1 MRNCFRLVA
10 FVLLLALLVSCGGG
24 GGGGGS
30 SATAPAG
37 PSTVARFVSSMD
49 ANFVLSFNSGSQAVG
64 TVSVYG
70 ITIDRDYLTWSF
82 QSGNFTNGVINF
94 SGEQNPTIT
103 ITNSTF
109 NYKDD
114 GGSNEV
120 IPFTKTTD
128 NGSTAVFNGTW
139 VSGSSFIIDFKSDN
153 TYTLAGEGA
162 LADISGT
169 GTYSI
174 TSGDFSNGT
183 GLIDGEAFTVTNGSS
198 TLVVP
203 VEDINGGPAN
213 MTITF
218 VKQ

>member
-1 MRNCFRLVA
+1 MKKLLRNSLV
-10 FVLLLALLVSCGGG
+10 FFGILLLVSCGG

-49 ANFVLSFNSGSQAVG
+49 ANFVLSFNSGSQAVC
-64 TVSVYG
+64 TASVYG

-94 SGEQNPTIT
+94 SGAQNPTIT

-114 GGSNEV
+114 GGSNGV

-139 VSGSSFIIDFKSDN
+139 VSGTALVLDFKSDN
-153 TYTLAGEGA
+153 TYVMSGTGSFSEL
-162 LADISGT
+162 SGT
-169 GTYSI
+169 GTYSL
-174 TSGDFSNGT
+174 TSGDFTNGT
-183 GLIDGEAFTVTNGSS
+183 GLVDSESFSVTNGSS
-198 TLVVP
+198 SLVIP
-203 VEDINGGPAN
+203 VDDINGN
-213 MTITF
+213 TTNLTMTF

>member
-10 FVLLLALLVSCGGG
+10 FVLLLALLVSCG

-49 ANFVLSFNSGSQAVG
+49 ANFVLSFNSGNQAVG
-64 TVSVYG
+64 TASVYG

-139 VSGSSFIIDFKSDN
+139 VSGTTLVLDFKSDN
-153 TYTLAGEGA
+153 TVTMT
-162 LADISGT
+162 GT
-169 GTYSI
+169 GEFEDLSESETYVI
-174 TSGDFSNGT
+174 TSGDFNNGIVV
-183 GLIDGEAFTVTNGSS
+183 IDGDTFTITNGSS
-198 TLVVP
+198 SLVIP
-203 VEDINGGPAN
+203 VDDINGN
-213 MTITF
+213 TTNLTMTFT
-218 VKQ
+218 KQ

>member
-49 ANFVLSFNSGSQAVG
+49 GNFVMSFNSGSQAVC
-64 TVSVYG
+64 TTSIYSVVLD
-70 ITIDRDYLTWSF
+70 IDYFTWSF

-94 SGEQNPTIT
+94 TGPQNPTIT
-103 ITNSTF
+103 ITNSAF

-114 GGSNEV
+114 GGSNNYV
-120 IPFTKTTD
+120 PFTKTSD
-128 NGSTAVFNGTW
+128 NGTTAIFNGTW
-139 VSGSSFIIDFKSDN
+139 VSGSSFIFDFKSDN
-153 TYTLAGEGA
+153 TYTLSGAGA

-203 VEDINGGPAN
+203 VEDINGSPAS